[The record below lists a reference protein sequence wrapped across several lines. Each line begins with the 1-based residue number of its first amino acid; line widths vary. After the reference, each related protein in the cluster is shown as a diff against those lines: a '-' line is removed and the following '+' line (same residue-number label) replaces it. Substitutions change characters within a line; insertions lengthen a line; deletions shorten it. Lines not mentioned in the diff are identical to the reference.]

1 MKIAPVV
8 KGLKDFPVQLL
19 FSYPAIKYD
28 IDNARRENKSVL
40 WAGVKS
46 AVKNNWTY
54 LLVLGTS
61 NPALA
66 MTGVSLLL
74 ASPAIIS
81 AGIGFTRA
89 RNDAIRLTATPFSQ
103 RFEHSDWTWREQ
115 QRGMSAISGAR
126 NMIGSEA
133 GAFARRYSR
142 R

>member
-1 MKIAPVV
+1 MHISTFA
-8 KGLKDFPVQLL
+8 KGFRDFPGQLL
-19 FSYPAIKYD
+19 FSYGAIRED
-28 IDNARRENKSVL
+28 IDNARRENRSVL
-40 WAGVKS
+40 WAGATS
-46 AVKNNWTY
+46 AIKNNWTY
-54 LLVLGTS
+54 LLILGTA
-61 NPALA
+61 NPTIA

-74 ASPAIIS
+74 ASPFLMSYGVGMA
-81 AGIGFTRA
+81 RE
-89 RNDAIRLTATPFSQ
+89 RNDNIRLAATPFSQ